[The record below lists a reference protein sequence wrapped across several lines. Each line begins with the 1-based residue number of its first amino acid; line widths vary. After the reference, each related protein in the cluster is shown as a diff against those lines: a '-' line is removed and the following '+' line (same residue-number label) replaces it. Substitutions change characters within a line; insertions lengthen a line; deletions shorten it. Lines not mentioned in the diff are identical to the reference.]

1 MMIQNDDTNDDTN
14 DMIEE
19 WLLQNTDFD
28 IEMCES
34 ICSVNLN
41 KYILSE
47 TQTQNITL
55 SQQEETEYNILL
67 NNDIANDIILSLRDA
82 VRVEKALITLKLHDN
97 HDLIIPILH
106 ECILPS
112 LHTQNLDLGM
122 TLEQATKI
130 ILTEF
135 YHQTTGPSWEQN
147 QN

>member
-1 MMIQNDDTNDDTN
+1 
-14 DMIEE
+14 
-19 WLLQNTDFD
+19 
-28 IEMCES
+28 MCKL
-34 ICSVNLN
+34 NLN
-41 KYILSE
+41 EYSVLE
-47 TQTQNITL
+47 TQTQNISL
-55 SQQEETEYNILL
+55 IQQEETEFNILL
-67 NNDIANDIILSLRDA
+67 SNGITKQTISGLRDA
-82 VRVEKALITLKLHDN
+82 VNVEKALITLKLHDN